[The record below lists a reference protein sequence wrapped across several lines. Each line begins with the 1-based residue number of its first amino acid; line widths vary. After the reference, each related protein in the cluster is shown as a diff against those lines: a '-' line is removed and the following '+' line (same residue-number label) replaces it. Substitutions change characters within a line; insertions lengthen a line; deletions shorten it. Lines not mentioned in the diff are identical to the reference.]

1 MRVSL
6 ATWNLATDVLSHEPV
21 ATRNDNP
28 LRSLWMGRALL
39 LAPLFTVG
47 LWAQAEQSELNRL
60 LTEALDNNPEIAA
73 AQKRYEASRQ
83 RPTQV
88 SSLPDPMFSPGYNSS
103 GRPWPGA
110 GLGTDVTSNIGVMIS
125 QELPFPG
132 KRKLAGDMAVKESE
146 AEWQQYQQAKLGV
159 VSRLK
164 QAYFRRAYAFGAVDV
179 LSRNVELLQKFL
191 QITEARYSVGK
202 AAQQDI
208 FKAQTQIA
216 ILETKRLQLERE
228 KRARAAEIDS
238 LLNRAPGAPLGR
250 PADLHAMELPSGL
263 KELYASATENSP
275 MLRRDEK
282 MIQRAEVAVNMAR
295 KEYYPDVTLNGG
307 YYNMGGMAPM
317 YMFRADFKIPLYY
330 FRKQRAAVTEQSQG
344 LAQSRRTYE
353 ATNQDLH
360 FRIQD
365 DYSMAETSSQLLKL
379 YEKAVIPQASLALES
394 SLSSYETGAVDFLSV
409 LMNYTTV
416 VDYQMNYIE
425 ELQNLYL
432 ALARLEEMTGRQLV
446 Q

>member
-1 MRVSL
+1 
-6 ATWNLATDVLSHEPV
+6 
-21 ATRNDNP
+21 
-28 LRSLWMGRALL
+28 MGRALL
-39 LAPLFTVG
+39 LVPLLNLG
-47 LWAQAEQSELNRL
+47 LWAQAERSELDPFL
-60 LTEALDNNPEIAA
+60 SEALANSPEIVA

-83 RPTQV
+83 RPMQV
-88 SSLPDPMFSPGYNSS
+88 SSLPDPMFSPGFNST

-110 GLGTDVTSNIGVMIS
+110 GLGSEVTSNIGVMIS
-125 QELPFPG
+125 QEIPFSG
-132 KRKLAGDMAVKESE
+132 KRKLLGDMAVKESE
-146 AEWQQYQQAKLGV
+146 AEWQQYQQTKLGV
-159 VSRLK
+159 VSRIK

-179 LSRNVELLQKFL
+179 LGRNVELLRKFL

-202 AAQQDI
+202 AAQQDV
-208 FKAQTQIA
+208 FKAQTQIT

-228 KRARAAEIDS
+228 KRARAAEINS
-238 LLNRAPGAPLGR
+238 LLNRAPGSPLGR
-250 PADLHAMELPSGL
+250 PANLQAIELPSGL
-263 KELYASATENSP
+263 KELYAAATENSP
-275 MLRRDEK
+275 MLQRDEK

-317 YMFRADFKIPLYY
+317 YMFRADFKIPIYY
-330 FRKQRAAVTEQSQG
+330 FRKQRAAVMEQSQG
-344 LAQSRRTYE
+344 LAQSRKTYE

-360 FRIQD
+360 YRIQD
-365 DYSMAETSSQLLKL
+365 DYSMAETSSQLVKL

-394 SLSSYETGAVDFLSV
+394 SLNSYETGAVDFLSV

-416 VDYQMNYIE
+416 ADYQMNYIE